1 MTPEMENW
9 FVKKMNEI
17 CEKQEKIFQILHG
30 DPDKGT
36 LGMVQFKKKVLL
48 DVYGADESGNNITE
62 QSAKNAITT
71 RVSSCEDK
79 FKHFKWV
86 TGTLVFIGT
95 ILSAV
100 WWAFWE
106 KIFGK

>member
-1 MTPEMENW
+1 METW
-9 FVKKMNEI
+9 FKDKMDGNS
-17 CEKQEKIFQILHG
+17 EKLDKILRIMHG
-30 DPDKGT
+30 DLDKGT
-36 LGMVQFKKKVLL
+36 MGMVQFKKKVLL

-71 RVSSCEDK
+71 RISSCEDT

-95 ILSAV
+95 ILSAA

-106 KIFGK
+106 KIFRK